1 MYFIAHG
8 DGDVS
13 DVFFTV
19 KGMDDVLDL
28 SGDCCY
34 DSVVVFNS
42 GGAQIASLYKQYDS
56 PVSLSINN
64 RYENLL
70 VEQQEACSEISRLMN
85 LREIYS

>member
-8 DGDVS
+8 DGEVS
-13 DVFFTV
+13 DMFFTV
-19 KGMDDVLDL
+19 KEMDHTLEL
-28 SGDCCY
+28 SGDCCF
-34 DSVVVFNS
+34 DTVAVFNS
-42 GGAQIASLYKQYDS
+42 SGAQVASLYKQYRC
-56 PVSLSINN
+56 PTSLSINN